1 MRFIFLILEKRLYE
15 KVIACDQSAMAFCIF
30 LEVFQMKYLP
40 IRLKIHPPFLMLL
53 SDSEKFH
60 FLIVSYTQIMTHY
73 FLENFL

>member
-1 MRFIFLILEKRLYE
+1 MKKSLPAISLQWLF
-15 KVIACDQSAMAFCIF
+15 AFF
-30 LEVFQMKYLP
+30 GKFFQMKDLP

-60 FLIVSYTQIMTHY
+60 FLIGNYTQIMTHY